1 MFKYILVLSLTLCLT
16 ENLFAAPSEKELE
29 KVRKEILL
37 QQNVKDEMKKKAD
50 AIEAE
55 IMDHRQKMIKAAK
68 TIQEY
73 EEKISAYEIELEEL
87 QKRYIFLGKKLK
99 NHNEQIINIV
109 AAMENLSLHPLDTMI
124 FMPMTPTEILRSGII
139 LREAVPMVKNSAEK
153 VVADL
158 NEVKELRKIIE
169 NQYREIKI
177 SSRKL
182 NEKSAYMDSLLKHKR
197 QLQKKFEDKSIEA
210 EKKSSELAQKAS
222 DLKELLDRLNEEKQ
236 RRKKE
241 LAAKGNKNNLPK
253 NNEIFAD
260 SNFAKALGQ
269 LPYPIRG
276 NIIKRYGETNE
287 TGMQNRGVTIKGRK
301 GARVIAPYDGTVL
314 FSGPFRGYGEM
325 VIIDHSE
332 NYMTLL
338 AGMERIDISVGQAL
352 LAGEPVGVMSSTEE
366 PTLYMEIRRDGHPV
380 NPLPWLISENKAN

>member
-1 MFKYILVLSLTLCLT
+1 MIEFIFVFCLSFFMT
-16 ENLFAAPSEKELE
+16 ENLLASPSEKELE
-29 KVRKEILL
+29 KVRQEILL
-37 QQNVKDEMKKKAD
+37 QENVKDEMKKKAD

-55 IMDHRQKMIKAAK
+55 IMEHRQKMIKAAK

-73 EEKISAYEIELEEL
+73 EEKISVYEIELEEL
-87 QKRYIFLGKKLK
+87 QKRYISLGKKLK

-139 LREAVPMVKNSAEK
+139 LRETVPMVKNSAEK
-153 VVADL
+153 VSSDL

-169 NQYREIKI
+169 NQYREIKV

-182 NEKSAYMDSLLKHKR
+182 NEKSAYMDSLMKHKR
-197 QLQKKFEDKSIEA
+197 QLQKKFENKSLEA
-210 EKKSSELAQKAS
+210 EKKSTELAQKAS

-241 LAAKGNKNNLPK
+241 LASKDGKNSLQKNNA
-253 NNEIFAD
+253 IFTD
-260 SNFAKALGQ
+260 SKFAKALGQ

-325 VIIDHSE
+325 IIIDHSE

-352 LAGEPVGVMSSTEE
+352 LAGEPIGVMTSTEE

>member
-1 MFKYILVLSLTLCLT
+1 MFGLFFVFCLSFFMT
-16 ENLFAAPSEKELE
+16 ENLLAAPSEKELE
-29 KVRKEILL
+29 KVRQEILL
-37 QQNVKDEMKKKAD
+37 QENVKDEMKKKAD

-55 IMDHRQKMIKAAK
+55 IMEQRQKMIKAAK

-73 EEKISAYEIELEEL
+73 EEKISIYEIELEEL
-87 QKRYIFLGKKLK
+87 QKRYISLGKKLK

-153 VVADL
+153 VSSDL
-158 NEVKELRKIIE
+158 NEVRELRKIIE
-169 NQYREIKI
+169 NQYREIKV

-182 NEKSAYMDSLLKHKR
+182 NEKSAYMDSLMKHKR
-197 QLQKKFEDKSIEA
+197 QLQKKFENKSLEA

-241 LAAKGNKNNLPK
+241 LANRSGKNNPQK
-253 NNEIFAD
+253 NNAIFTD

-325 VIIDHSE
+325 IIIDHSE

-338 AGMERIDISVGQAL
+338 AGMERIDINVGQAL